1 MSSTLF
7 SGCGMNRNKFNLNGV
22 DYDLSHLNDYVW
34 NLKQAASGDKPE
46 RNYRI
51 KIIFS
56 CHCFTKGRTETD
68 LDSLLYSEKQEQRTF
83 CLDRYKASLTLRDHI
98 FELQNGYVF
107 INDGGKKS
115 RKQNYLK
122 IPTSTGN
129 YEIYFTLSKSS
140 DERVDLN
147 LFVQSAFLRTHGGAG
162 KLGKIRFMIVVHK
175 TLEGKPVK
183 APPKHRP

>member
-1 MSSTLF
+1 MLF
-7 SGCGMNRNKFNLNGV
+7 GGFGMNRNAFNVNEEK
-22 DYDLSHLNDYVW
+22 YDLLHLNDYYW
-34 NLKQAASGDKPE
+34 DLKQAASGDKPE

-56 CHCFTKGRTETD
+56 CHCFTKGIIEGKQT
-68 LDSLLYSEKQEQRTF
+68 SLLYCEKEERRTF

-140 DERVDLN
+140 DKRADLN
-147 LFVQSAFLRTHGGAG
+147 LFVQSAFLRTHGSAG
-162 KLGKIRFMIVVHK
+162 KLGKIKFMIVVHN
-175 TLEGKPVK
+175 TQEGKQVK